1 MNDITFL
8 RTNVFHSKNQKHNN
22 LHGTMKILSLIFISI
37 LISWSGYTQQP
48 LVADA
53 GRDSIFC
60 SSPPD
65 SIQLGG
71 QPAASG
77 GYGNYQYTWDIYPKP
92 YVPFSNAPNLKYY
105 ASDFISDTTI
115 SKPHLIRTLPS
126 NDKGPLYFIL
136 SIIDDSLNSAL
147 DSVKF
152 WRVNWVV
159 SMLNSMIIT
168 FPGDTQTIIPNGFE
182 GGIPPYTLD
191 WGESASLIGN
201 RYDYNVY
208 PDVYIPSRQVI
219 IPSGPSPK
227 WYGLTI
233 TDSLGCSTI
242 VGTYQGFIIQPLGI
256 GGLTPVEQ
264 PRIRIRDQTI
274 LIDTREPVSGVSLFS
289 INGQLLMS
297 NSPCNGNH
305 CTLHA
310 NDSGIFI
317 LHVHY
322 ESNRIEN
329 IKIRIP

>member
-1 MNDITFL
+1 
-8 RTNVFHSKNQKHNN
+8 
-22 LHGTMKILSLIFISI
+22 MKFLSLIFTSL
-37 LISWSGYTQQP
+37 LISFIGYSQQP

-77 GYGNYQYTWDIYPKP
+77 GYGEYQYTWDIYPKP
-92 YVPFSNAPNLKYY
+92 YVPYSNAPNLKYY
-105 ASDFISDTTI
+105 ASDLLSDTLVAQTKL
-115 SKPHLIRTLPS
+115 SNTLLPS
-126 NDKGPLYFIL
+126 VDMEPLRFIL
-136 SIIDDSLNSAL
+136 TVVADSFNL
-147 DSVKF
+147 DSDTVQF
-152 WRVNWVV
+152 WWVNWVL
-159 SMLNSMIIT
+159 STLNIMITT
-168 FPGDTQTIIPNGFE
+168 FPGDTQTINPNGFD
-182 GGIPPYTLD
+182 GGVPPYTFD
-191 WGESASLIGN
+191 WGESTSLIGN

-219 IPSGPSPK
+219 IPTGPSPI
-227 WYGLTI
+227 WYGLTV

-256 GGLTPVEQ
+256 GGVTPVEQ
-264 PRIRIRDQTI
+264 ARIKVRNQTI
-274 LIDTREPVSGVSLFS
+274 LIDTREPVAGVSLFS

-297 NSPCNGNH
+297 NTPCNSNH
-305 CTLHA
+305 CTLHT

-317 LHVHY
+317 IKVHY